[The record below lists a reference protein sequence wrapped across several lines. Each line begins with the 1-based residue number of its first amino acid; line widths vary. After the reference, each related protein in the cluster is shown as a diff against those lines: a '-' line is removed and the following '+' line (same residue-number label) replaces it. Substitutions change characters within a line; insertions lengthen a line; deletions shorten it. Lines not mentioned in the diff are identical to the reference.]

1 MFAAERL
8 KIIRQYLQANG
19 QLEVTSISTMLGV
32 SEVTIRRDLERLEQE
47 NFLIRTHGGA
57 LLNTDSAEAPLPPV
71 QDAPSP

>member
-8 KIIRQYLQANG
+8 KIIKQYLQANG
-19 QLEVTSISTMLGV
+19 QLEVTSISNMLGV

-57 LLNTDSAEAPLPPV
+57 LLNTDSAEIPLTPV
-71 QDAPSP
+71 PLRP

>member
-57 LLNTDSAEAPLPPV
+57 LLNTDLSLIHI
-71 QDAPSP
+71 